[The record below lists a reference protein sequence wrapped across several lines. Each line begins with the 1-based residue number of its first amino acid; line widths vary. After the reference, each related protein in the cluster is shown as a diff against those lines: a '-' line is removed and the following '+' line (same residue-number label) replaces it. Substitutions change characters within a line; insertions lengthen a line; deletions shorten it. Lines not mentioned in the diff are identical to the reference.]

1 MSEGNCASPDGRSVG
16 FGCALANWMT
26 ELLIKR
32 RRCSLQ
38 ADRGKKIGWAPKY
51 SAQHIL
57 DDADHEVDLILKN
70 L

>member
-1 MSEGNCASPDGRSVG
+1 
-16 FGCALANWMT
+16 MT
-26 ELLIKR
+26 ALLIQH

-38 ADRGKKIGWAPKY
+38 ADRGKKIGWASKY

-57 DDADHEVDLILKN
+57 DDADHEVDLILDN